1 MSLIKQPITLTAP
14 TKEQLLAVKIR
25 NIKTITAR
33 AYEQLVKIQQEGI
46 EVFWKDCRL
55 TPQEI
60 ATAMGEDAVKVF
72 QFHGFLTDCIKSIAT
87 ADGIEP
93 EIKLPTN
100 AFEVV
105 DGTLVISDE
114 PYNVQ

>member
-1 MSLIKQPITLTAP
+1 MSLIKQPITPTAP
-14 TKEQLLAVKIR
+14 TKEQLLAGKIR
-25 NIKTITAR
+25 NIKTITAK
-33 AYEQLVKIQQEGI
+33 AYEELVKIQQEGI
-46 EVFWKDCRL
+46 EVFWKDRRL

-105 DGTLVISDE
+105 DGNIIVSPH
-114 PYNVQ
+114 PYTP